1 MISLLFDW
9 QRCSLLLVVL
19 LIAVGLFMFT
29 YESTQFNA
37 AGFILVLL
45 ASFISGLRWTLA
57 QIVLQREETG
67 ASHTTVQDKI
77 DNVA

>member
-1 MISLLFDW
+1 M
-9 QRCSLLLVVL
+9 VL
-19 LIAVGLFMFT
+19 LIAIGLFMFT

-37 AGFILVLL
+37 AGFTLVLL

-67 ASHTTVQDKI
+67 PSHTAVQDKI
-77 DNVA
+77 DCRSLNSVKCSVK

>member
-1 MISLLFDW
+1 
-9 QRCSLLLVVL
+9 
-19 LIAVGLFMFT
+19 MFT

-67 ASHTTVQDKI
+67 TVYVVVTVAMMVDRTASERVHRVLEKS
-77 DNVA
+77 